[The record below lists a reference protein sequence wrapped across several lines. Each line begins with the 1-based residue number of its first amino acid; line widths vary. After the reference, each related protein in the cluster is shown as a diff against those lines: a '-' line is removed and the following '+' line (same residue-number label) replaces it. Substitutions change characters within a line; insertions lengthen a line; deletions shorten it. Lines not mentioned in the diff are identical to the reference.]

1 MSSDILDKP
10 IIAKDHETDG
20 FCPFSGQVL
29 THSSKRFVM
38 DEILDEIY
46 LEARE
51 ENSRLPSPY
60 ALMTNRVSKDQLENG
75 IPEEKLIANKERAM
89 FAFKLRINSCLQHH
103 YNTQKTIENQ

>member
-75 IPEEKLIANKERAM
+75 IPVHDLHYQEYLFNKKYLIEITVN
-89 FAFKLRINSCLQHH
+89 
-103 YNTQKTIENQ
+103 